1 MNRPLG
7 DAEMTIAEMVYSQ
20 VKQLPEPLA
29 RQVLDFVVSLRE
41 GRDAAEWRDLMQAQ
55 ASSLTAVWDNAEDE
69 VWDHV

>member
-1 MNRPLG
+1 
-7 DAEMTIAEMVYSQ
+7 MTIAEMAYSQ

-29 RQVLDFVVSLRE
+29 RQVLDFVVSLSE

-55 ASSLTAVWDNAEDE
+55 ASGLNAAWDNAEDE